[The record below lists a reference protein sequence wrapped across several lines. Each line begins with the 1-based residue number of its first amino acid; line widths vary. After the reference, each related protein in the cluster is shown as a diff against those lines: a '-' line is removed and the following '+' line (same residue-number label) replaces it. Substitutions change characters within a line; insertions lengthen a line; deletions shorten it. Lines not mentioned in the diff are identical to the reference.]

1 MSCAVPAWVNWNWNV
16 KPTETVMSRKSLRKS
31 LIHGFTLLE
40 VMVALAILAI
50 ALTALMKSASE
61 NSVNTAYLRDKTFA
75 SIVAANKA
83 SEMFLAK
90 VWPNTGNSN
99 GIVEIA
105 NDKWQWNMT
114 IEDTED
120 ALVRRMIISVNRAE
134 EPKKFLYTLTSF
146 IGQP

>member
-1 MSCAVPAWVNWNWNV
+1 MSYVVPALENWNWNV
-16 KPTETVMSRKSLRKS
+16 KPTEHRNIRAPRTSTV
-31 LIHGFTLLE
+31 HGFTLLE

-61 NSVNTAYLRDKTFA
+61 NAVNTAYLRDKTFA

-90 VWPNTGNSN
+90 VWPSTGNSN
-99 GIVEIA
+99 GIVEMA

-114 IEDTED
+114 IENTED
-120 ALVRRMIISVNRAE
+120 ALVRRMIISVNRVQD
-134 EPKKFLYTLTSF
+134 PKQTLYTLTSF

>member
-1 MSCAVPAWVNWNWNV
+1 MSYVVPALENWNWNV
-16 KPTETVMSRKSLRKS
+16 KPTEHRHIRAPQTST
-31 LIHGFTLLE
+31 IHGFTLLE

-61 NSVNTAYLRDKTFA
+61 NAVNTAYLRDKTFA

-90 VWPNTGNSN
+90 VWPSTGNSN
-99 GIVEIA
+99 GIVEMA

-114 IEDTED
+114 IENTED
-120 ALVRRMIISVNRAE
+120 TLVRRMIISVNRVQD
-134 EPKKFLYTLTSF
+134 PKQTLYTLTSF

>member
-1 MSCAVPAWVNWNWNV
+1 MSYVVPALENWNWNV
-16 KPTETVMSRKSLRKS
+16 KPTEHRNIRAPQTSTA
-31 LIHGFTLLE
+31 HGFTLLE

-61 NSVNTAYLRDKTFA
+61 NAVNTAYLRDKTFA

-90 VWPNTGNSN
+90 VWPSTGNSN
-99 GIVEIA
+99 GIVEMA

-114 IEDTED
+114 IENTED
-120 ALVRRMIISVNRAE
+120 TLVRRMIISVNRVQD
-134 EPKKFLYTLTSF
+134 PKQTLYTLTSF
-146 IGQP
+146 ISQP